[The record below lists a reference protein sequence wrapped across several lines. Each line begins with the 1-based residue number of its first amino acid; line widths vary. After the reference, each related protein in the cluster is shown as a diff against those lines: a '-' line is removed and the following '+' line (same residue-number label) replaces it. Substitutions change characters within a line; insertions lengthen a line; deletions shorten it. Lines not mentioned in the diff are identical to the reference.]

1 MRAKT
6 HAGDEKHTETSS
18 SDETMNVEKMKQT
31 GMNERK
37 EADRKLQP
45 SGVSVE
51 EIAQQSAYEDNE
63 LEIAHQAANSE
74 TKKK

>member
-6 HAGDEKHTETSS
+6 HPGDDKHITTSS
-18 SDETMNVEKMKQT
+18 SDDTMNVKEMEQP

-37 EADRKLQP
+37 EGDGKLRP

-51 EIAQQSAYEDNE
+51 EVAEQSAYEDSE

-74 TKKK
+74 RNKK

>member
-6 HAGDEKHTETSS
+6 HAGDEKHIETSS
-18 SDETMNVEKMKQT
+18 SDETMNVEKMKQS

-37 EADRKLQP
+37 EADRELQS
-45 SGVSVE
+45 SGVSAKEVAE
-51 EIAQQSAYEDNE
+51 QSAYEDNE
-63 LEIAHQAANSE
+63 LEVAHQAANSE

>member
-6 HAGDEKHTETSS
+6 HPGDEKHTETSS
-18 SDETMNVEKMKQT
+18 SDETMSVKEMKQP
-31 GMNERK
+31 GMNERR
-37 EADRKLQP
+37 EGDRNLRP

-51 EIAQQSAYEDNE
+51 EVSEQSAYEDNE

-74 TKKK
+74 GNKK

>member
-6 HAGDEKHTETSS
+6 HEGAEKHTETSS
-18 SDETMNVEKMKQT
+18 SDETMNVEKMKQA

-37 EADRKLQP
+37 EANKELRS

-51 EIAQQSAYEDNE
+51 EVARQSAYEDDE

-74 TKKK
+74 KNNE